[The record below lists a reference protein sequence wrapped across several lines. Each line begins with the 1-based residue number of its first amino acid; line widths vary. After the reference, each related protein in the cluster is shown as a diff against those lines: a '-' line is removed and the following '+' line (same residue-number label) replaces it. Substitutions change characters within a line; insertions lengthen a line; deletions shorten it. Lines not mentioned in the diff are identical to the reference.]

1 MSVYETL
8 AQIEREGQVAA
19 VCTVIRAQG
28 SVPRGVGAKL
38 VVPAEGEPSG
48 TIGGGELEAR
58 VIAAAREVMASGDA
72 QVVTHQL
79 ANPSA
84 GDPGVC
90 GGSVEILIEPVGAIT
105 QVLVI
110 GGGHVGRAV
119 VGLADWLGMR
129 VILADDR
136 PEFAT
141 AESAPGADQYLS
153 GPVAAWIEAIRFTP
167 RTYVLLLTRGVPVD
181 LELLPVLLARPHAY
195 IGVIGSRRRWL
206 TARQALAE
214 RGVAAELLDQV
225 RSPIGLELQAE
236 TPEEIAVSILAEVIA
251 HRRGAAA
258 RGA

>member
-1 MSVYETL
+1 MSLYETL
-8 AQIEREGQVAA
+8 ARLERAGQAAA
-19 VCTVIRAQG
+19 VCTVIRVQG

-48 TIGGGELEAR
+48 TIGGGEMEAR
-58 VIAAAREVMASGDA
+58 VVAAARQVITSGDA
-72 QVVTHQL
+72 RVVTHQL
-79 ANPSA
+79 ADPAS

-90 GGSVEILIEPVGAIT
+90 GGTVEVLIEPIGAVT

-119 VGLADWLGMR
+119 VHLADWLGMR

-141 AESAPGADQYLS
+141 PESAPGADAYLT
-153 GPVAAWIEAIRFTP
+153 GAVNDWIEAVAFTP

-214 RGVAAELLDQV
+214 RGVAAEVLDRV
-225 RSPIGLELQAE
+225 RD
-236 TPEEIAVSILAEVIA
+236 
-251 HRRGAAA
+251 A
-258 RGA
+258 RGDCCQHPG